1 MKKFNKIMDISINEY
16 LNKLLRLDEEE
27 VISETF
33 RKLDDNNLK
42 SVQEKRLQ
50 IQNLRDI
57 LQGQLSN
64 IIWLFAF

>member
-42 SVQEKRLQ
+42 SFQEKRLQ